1 MALLLKT
8 VWEWLQSKT
17 VSGLSHLA
25 PSVSCSLD
33 VTEGLVCM
41 PGEGVGLALAVL
53 C

>member
-8 VWEWLQSKT
+8 MWEGLPSKT
-17 VSGLSHLA
+17 LSGSSRLA

-41 PGEGVGLALAVL
+41 SGEGVGTALAVL